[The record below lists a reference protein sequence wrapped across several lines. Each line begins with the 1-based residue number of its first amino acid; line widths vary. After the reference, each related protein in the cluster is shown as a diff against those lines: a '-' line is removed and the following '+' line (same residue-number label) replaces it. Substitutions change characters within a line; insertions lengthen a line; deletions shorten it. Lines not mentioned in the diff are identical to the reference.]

1 MAALASPASIPEQ
14 LATRREPMSADHP
27 DPIEPGTAIE
37 VRNRFDGR
45 WAKGFEVSAVV
56 DEGYRVRRLSDGGE
70 LPTVFAFEVIRRP
83 RDRRRD
89 TWWY

>member
-1 MAALASPASIPEQ
+1 MSSEP
-14 LATRREPMSADHP
+14 TRPGPS
-27 DPIEPGTAIE
+27 DPLQPGTPIE

-45 WAKGFEVSAVV
+45 WAKGFEVSAV
-56 DEGYRVRRLSDGGE
+56 DGDGYRVRRLSDGRE
-70 LPTVFAFEVIRRP
+70 LPTVFDVDDIRRH